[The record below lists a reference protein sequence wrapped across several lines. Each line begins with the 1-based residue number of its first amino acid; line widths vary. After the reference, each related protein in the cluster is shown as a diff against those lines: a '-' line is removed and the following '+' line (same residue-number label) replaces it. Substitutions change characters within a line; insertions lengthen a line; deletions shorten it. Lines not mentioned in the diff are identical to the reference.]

1 MVLATGMKR
10 LLFMSAG
17 ALLFAVLAFVLG
29 SLVTNWYGDHAA
41 RSDDD
46 INASVGVFLVL
57 WPLFIVAGAYL
68 GHRLHARASAAKVSN
83 GE

>member
-1 MVLATGMKR
+1 MKR
-10 LLFMSAG
+10 LLFMSTG

-29 SLVTNWYGDHAA
+29 SLVTHWYGEHAA

-57 WPLFIVAGAYL
+57 WPLFIGAGAYL
-68 GHRLHARASAAKVSN
+68 GHRLHARMSGAKRPHR
-83 GE
+83 E

>member
-1 MVLATGMKR
+1 MVLAAGMKR
-10 LLFMSAG
+10 LLFMFTG
-17 ALLFAVLAFVLG
+17 GLLFAVIAFVFG

-57 WPLFIVAGAYL
+57 WPLFIGAGAYL
-68 GHRLHARASAAKVSN
+68 GHRVHSRLSGDKGPHR
-83 GE
+83 E